1 MRGLCPVIAVDVEG
15 YASLVKGGDA
25 QSARKLRTR
34 DRVAPKWALATHLRP
49 SEAKGLKTVQENDK
63 ENESAMPPNR
73 RHSRRYGFG
82 ALRLRSEKRPTKN
95 PRSPRAAISG
105 LTTVGPKK
113 EDPEQEGLLVASWAQ
128 VERKHR
134 ALAALSRWGPLTP
147 ACSELAARPAVP
159 HSAPALRRG
168 ILRSHLNNGTGKS
181 YAAPSPSASSPTE
194 QSGSVL
200 TN

>member
-1 MRGLCPVIAVDVEG
+1 MVAGDPSAAKRG
-15 YASLVKGGDA
+15 
-25 QSARKLRTR
+25 
-34 DRVAPKWALATHLRP
+34 
-49 SEAKGLKTVQENDK
+49 KGLETVQENDK

-105 LTTVGPKK
+105 LTTVDPKK

-147 ACSELAARPAVP
+147 ACSELAAHPAVP